1 MPFDALF
8 LSAITEEL
16 TSAVGMRIDRV
27 QQPTRDSLLLSL
39 RGPGIQKK
47 LYISGSPNGPR
58 IHFTELN
65 YENPSQPPM
74 FCMLLRKHLTGARI
88 LAIRQEP
95 MERLLTLNLESPDE
109 LGDLSEKDLIL
120 ELMGRSANIILT
132 DREKRIIDCL
142 RRVDLS
148 MSEQRQLLPGLYY
161 RLPPKQEKNDPFE
174 MNEAAFGNLIKTDSP
189 QLLDK
194 LLLSR
199 LKGVSPL
206 LCRELSF
213 RLTGNTEADAGEL
226 QSRNEEAGTVIRSF
240 FLEAPIP
247 VLLSENGIPKD
258 YCCRKI
264 CQYGNFREAEIYP
277 CFSALLDA
285 FYGKREQAERRR
297 QRSQQLTS
305 LVSTRKDRLARKLT
319 LQKKE
324 LLSSLDRD
332 ILRQNGDLIMANL
345 GKIRKGDTL
354 LRAVDL
360 YDPEGRER
368 SIALLPNLSP
378 QKNAGKY
385 YKEYSKA
392 KNAEAVLKEQIALG
406 EKELQYL
413 SSVLE
418 ELSRAENDRDISE
431 IKAEL
436 TEQGY
441 IRESDKRRQMKQPA
455 NKPLSFLSRNG
466 YVIYVGKNNRQND
479 RLTLKDASKADLW
492 FHAQKIHGSHVILV
506 CGNESPEDEDLTEAA
521 ELAAYYSQARGGQN
535 IPVDCTKVKNVKK
548 PAGALPGMV
557 IYDKYKTLYVSPE
570 AENLPKAKG
579 ADKG

>member
-8 LSAITEEL
+8 LSAVTEEL
-16 TSAVGMRIDRV
+16 TSSIGMRIDRV

-39 RGPGIQKK
+39 RGPGTQKK
-47 LYISGSPNGPR
+47 LYISVSPNGPR
-58 IHFTELN
+58 IHFTELS

-74 FCMLLRKHLTGARI
+74 FCMLLRKHLVGARI
-88 LAIRQEP
+88 LALRQEP
-95 MERLLTLNLESPDE
+95 MERLVTLGLESPDE
-109 LGDLSEKDLIL
+109 LGDLSEKNLIL

-132 DREKRIIDCL
+132 DKEKRIIDCL

-161 RLPPKQEKNDPFE
+161 HLPPKQKKSDPFE
-174 MNEAAFGNLIKTDSP
+174 MDEASFGNLIQTDSP

-199 LKGVSPL
+199 LNGVSPL
-206 LCRELSF
+206 FCRELSF
-213 RLTGNTEADAGEL
+213 RLTGRTETDAAEW
-226 QSRNEEAGTVIRSF
+226 QSRKEEAGAVIRNF

-247 VLLSENGIPKD
+247 VLLSENGVPKD
-258 YCCRKI
+258 YCCRNI
-264 CQYGNFREAEIYP
+264 RQYGSFRENEIYP
-277 CFSALLDA
+277 SFSALLDA

-305 LVSTRKDRLARKLT
+305 LVSTRRDRLARKLA
-319 LQKKE
+319 LQEKE
-324 LLSSLDRD
+324 LLSSLDRE

-345 GKIRKGDTL
+345 GKIRRGDSL
-354 LRAVDL
+354 LRAADL
-360 YDPEGRER
+360 YDPEGKER

-406 EKELQYL
+406 KSELHYL
-413 SSVLE
+413 NSVLE
-418 ELSRAENDRDISE
+418 ALSRAENDRDISE

-441 IRESDKRRQMKQPA
+441 IRETDKRRQMKQPA
-455 NKPLSFLSRNG
+455 NKPLSFLSRHG
-466 YVIYVGKNNRQND
+466 YAIYVGKNNLQND

-506 CGNESPEDEDLTEAA
+506 CGNESPEDEDITEAA
-521 ELAAYYSQARGGQN
+521 ELAAYYSQARGGRN

-548 PAGALPGMV
+548 PSGALPGMV
-557 IYDKYKTLYVSPE
+557 IYDKYRTLYVSPE
-570 AENLPKAKG
+570 EETLPRHAEATRP
-579 ADKG
+579 